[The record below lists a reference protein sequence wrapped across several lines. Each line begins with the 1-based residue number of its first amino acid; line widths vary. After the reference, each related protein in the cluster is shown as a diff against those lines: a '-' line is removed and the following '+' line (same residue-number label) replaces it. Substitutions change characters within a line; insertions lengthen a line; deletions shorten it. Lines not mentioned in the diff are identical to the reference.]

1 MDTGTWMQMGGLGGL
16 GAALVAGFLFS
27 FTPVAF
33 ASIPVILAYVT
44 RAREFGDAVRY
55 GAAFASGLILT
66 HVALGMGAAVA
77 SG

>member
-55 GAAFASGLILT
+55 GAAFASGLIFT